1 MNTVAEAIKN
11 LVGDEALAAVEA
23 TNITE
28 YDDID
33 TPGLQ
38 ADITVERRAY
48 RMLVTLQPSGLYKVY
63 VFDPATMETKLDVLT
78 AAESLYAVV
87 GELGEQL

>member
-1 MNTVAEAIKN
+1 MNTVAEAIKS
-11 LVGDEALAAVEA
+11 LIGDDALAAVEA

-28 YDDID
+28 FDDID

-38 ADITVERRAY
+38 ADVRIEDRDY

-63 VFDPATMETKLDVLT
+63 VFDPRTMETKTEVPMVHG
-78 AAESLYAVV
+78 ESLYAIV
-87 GELGEQL
+87 GELGE